1 MIEMDATLAEIV
13 TSFPG
18 TASVFDRLKL
28 DYCCHGARSLKEA
41 CLALGLD
48 LQSVKDELLKV
59 GAVPVPEG
67 WSKLGLEALVLHIKS
82 KHHAYLKRELPRLSA
97 LAVKVQR
104 LEGKER
110 PELTAVCHCLKE
122 LEKEFD
128 SHLAKEEAVLFVQ
141 VKSLT
146 APNSA
151 ISATM
156 GTLQMVLSE
165 MEEDHEKV
173 MTLLEHLRAQ
183 TNDFNPP
190 GESSDDLRALFAG
203 LAELEADTHLHIHK
217 ENNVLAPRAIELEN
231 RLKAQAAS

>member
-1 MIEMDATLAEIV
+1 MIELDSTLADIV
-13 TSFPG
+13 TSFPS
-18 TASVFDRLKL
+18 TATVFDRLKV
-28 DYCCHGARSLKEA
+28 DYCCHGAMTLKEA
-41 CLALGLD
+41 CLTLGLD
-48 LQSVKDELLKV
+48 PQSVRDEILRV
-59 GAVPVPEG
+59 GAVSVPEG
-67 WSKLGLEALVLHIKS
+67 WSKLGPEALVLHIKS
-82 KHHAYLKRELPRLSA
+82 KHHSYLKRELPRLST

-104 LEGKER
+104 LEGKDR
-110 PELTAVCHCLKE
+110 PELAAICSCLKE

-128 SHLAKEEAVLFVQ
+128 AHLANEEGGLFVQ

-156 GTLQMVLSE
+156 GTLQLALSE

-190 GESSDDLRALFAG
+190 GESSDDLRALFSG